1 MYCSLGRR
9 ASRREDS
16 QRGRGPV
23 THRRGD
29 GGAAVLS
36 SRPARPLHHLDTGRP
51 RSATPLSHPHL
62 TSPPTPS
69 APPLSPSSPCLCH
82 PPLSPSLC
90 LTSLSLTP
98 PLSLLC
104 HPPLWPSLLS
114 PPYVPPPC
122 HPTLSPS
129 SLTLLAVSRSPSSPS
144 PFICAEHDHNQN
156 GGIFKF
162 SRWYFVF
169 HSYF

>member
-1 MYCSLGRR
+1 MSSVPFAVMRSVSVCCSLGRR

-36 SRPARPLHHLDTGRP
+36 SRPARPLHHLDAGRP
-51 RSATPLSHPHL
+51 RSATPLTLISHL
-62 TSPPTPS
+62 PPTPS

-90 LTSLSLTP
+90 LTALSLTP
-98 PLSLLC
+98 PLS
-104 HPPLWPSLLS
+104 PST
-114 PPYVPPPC
+114 P
-122 HPTLSPS
+122 LSPS
-129 SLTLLAVSRSPSSPS
+129 SLALLALTPLCPPPLSPYSVTLLSDPPRCVSVTLLSVALHLCRP
-144 PFICAEHDHNQN
+144 
-156 GGIFKF
+156 
-162 SRWYFVF
+162 
-169 HSYF
+169 